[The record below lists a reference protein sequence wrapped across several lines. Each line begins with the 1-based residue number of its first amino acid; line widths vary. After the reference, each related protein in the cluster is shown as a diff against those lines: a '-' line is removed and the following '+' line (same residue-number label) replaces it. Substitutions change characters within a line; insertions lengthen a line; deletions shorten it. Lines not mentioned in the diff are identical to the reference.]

1 MKKTETVVD
10 KKILF
15 ECRLLKQVIYK
26 IRNQLGRSLQYR
38 RLKEVYRCLLRY
50 LDGESVPG
58 FLDVL
63 QKAGISVLDPL
74 VNKILTPLYSVLLSI
89 YSRIYC
95 YVQNK
100 ARITKPRVISKKL
113 KKIMELSERRKSEN
127 ADCLKEKFRDRTQL
141 KTQKNIKDKVF
152 EPQLDKISQFLES
165 IRSSLGNK

>member
-1 MKKTETVVD
+1 MKKVESLID

-26 IRNQLGRSLQYR
+26 IRNQLGRSVQYR

-50 LDGESVPG
+50 LDGESVNG
-58 FLDVL
+58 FCEVL
-63 QKAGISVLDPL
+63 VKAGISVLDPL

-95 YVQNK
+95 FVKNNVRTMK
-100 ARITKPRVISKKL
+100 TRIISKKL
-113 KKIMELSERRKSEN
+113 KKIMGLSESRKN
-127 ADCLKEKFRDRTQL
+127 GKIDCFKEKFRDRTQI
-141 KTQKNIKDKVF
+141 KTHKNIKDVVV
-152 EPQLDKISQFLES
+152 EPELDKISQFLES